1 MQAKNKTVYV
11 HSILEQLLWKVWGH
25 YPPLHPHNS

>member
-11 HSILEQLLWKVWGH
+11 HSMLEQLLWKVWGH
-25 YPPLHPHNS
+25 YPPHPHNS